1 MTMDYDRVAAQK
13 KYRSF
18 KSRLTRLKNRK
29 DYKGIIDLWNEFKAY
44 YNNSNEPWPDA
55 WSNWQRAAD
64 DAAFAIRSDFFSG
77 KDVINESK
85 RIIEFGHSPIKES
98 KR

>member
-1 MTMDYDRVAAQK
+1 MEYDRIAAQS

-29 DYKGIIDLWNEFKAY
+29 DHKGIIALWKEFEAY
-44 YNNSNEPWPDA
+44 YNDSNEPWPDA

-64 DAAFAIRSDFFSG
+64 DAQFTLQRM
-77 KDVINESK
+77 NQ
-85 RIIEFGHSPIKES
+85 
-98 KR
+98 